1 MNANIIRKLFVV
13 PFQKGEDENI
23 IRCYRKIDFIAQ
35 SGLLLFLIC
44 DPTINNSFKLF
55 GLICFGIIIINMLT
69 RYIHIISFVLN
80 FLICSYWL
88 KIAEITHDLNFQSV
102 TILILCIILMLLPL
116 LHFIYDFSHAKNTVA
131 NDSLVIMICLIT
143 DGFLYGLD
151 DLAISVKFENKLDEL
166 ILSLGEMICIFSMLL
181 VTCTFLW
188 GIRRMYYKYSKKT
201 EDLQNEAVEV
211 K

>member
-1 MNANIIRKLFVV
+1 
-13 PFQKGEDENI
+13 
-23 IRCYRKIDFIAQ
+23 
-35 SGLLLFLIC
+35 
-44 DPTINNSFKLF
+44 
-55 GLICFGIIIINMLT
+55 
-69 RYIHIISFVLN
+69 
-80 FLICSYWL
+80 
-88 KIAEITHDLNFQSV
+88 
-102 TILILCIILMLLPL
+102 
-116 LHFIYDFSHAKNTVA
+116 
-131 NDSLVIMICLIT
+131 
-143 DGFLYGLD
+143 LYGLD